1 MQAAI
6 WGMDHFA
13 TNLRGRKFTL
23 ITDHRPLEKLG
34 KVHTKTLNRLQE
46 VMNTYDFDIIYKKG
60 SEMPADYLSRNLVNA
75 ISWDSSTL
83 QQAQNADPLLKA
95 LKSFLLNK
103 ELPHDAKCQSLIRLF
118 ANDCFIEDDIIW
130 RRIKWQFEPSRVVIF
145 LPALLVPEA
154 LSDPHGNLLC

>member
-1 MQAAI
+1 
-6 WGMDHFA
+6 
-13 TNLRGRKFTL
+13 
-23 ITDHRPLEKLG
+23 
-34 KVHTKTLNRLQE
+34 
-46 VMNTYDFDIIYKKG
+46 MNTYDFDIIYKKG

-103 ELPHDAKCQSLIRLF
+103 ELPHDAKCQSLIKLF

-130 RRIKWQFEPSRVVIF
+130 RRIKRQFEPSRVVIF
-145 LPALLVPEA
+145 LPASLIPEA
-154 LSDPHGNLLC
+154 LSDAHGNLLVGHDGIYKTKERLLQCFYLSLIHI